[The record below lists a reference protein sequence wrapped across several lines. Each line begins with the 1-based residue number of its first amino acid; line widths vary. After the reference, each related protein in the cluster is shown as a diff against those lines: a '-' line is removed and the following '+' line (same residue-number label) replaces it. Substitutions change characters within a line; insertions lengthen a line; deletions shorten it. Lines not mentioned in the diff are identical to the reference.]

1 MSKSTYEYYK
11 SKKHIKAVEKRQT
24 KDQEILAVVKPIY
37 DDNKS
42 RYGYRRVILSID
54 NKDLE
59 KLNVG
64 RDRIRKVLKNNNLFG
79 KQGSNQKYHSYKGD
93 NGEDKRNLLLEKVV
107 DEENN
112 KTIFVR
118 HFETTGPNQKWATD
132 VSELKIPCGKL
143 YFSPILDM
151 YDSSIIAFD
160 ISKSPNFEQT
170 KRMLDK
176 AFEKHNNLSGLIFH
190 SDRGWQYQHQYYIST
205 LKEKGILQSY
215 SRKGN
220 CMDNSLME
228 NFFGIMKNEMFYG
241 HEDEFNSLEDLEKA
255 IIEYIDYY
263 NNKRISL
270 KRKGLS
276 PLEYRQQSLAN
287 L

>member
-1 MSKSTYEYYK
+1 MLEFFKIAKSTYFYTINTY
-11 SKKHIKAVEKRQT
+11 SKVDEDIEL
-24 KDQEILAVVKPIY
+24 KDEISSIFKE
-37 DDNKS
+37 NKS
-42 RYGYRRVILSID
+42 RYGYRRITLELRNRGIIVNHKRVKRVMSTLGLYASIPTA
-54 NKDLE
+54 
-59 KLNVG
+59 
-64 RDRIRKVLKNNNLFG
+64 
-79 KQGSNQKYHSYKGD
+79 KYKSYKGEI
-93 NGEDKRNLLLEKVV
+93 GKKAPNLLLVPEV
-107 DEENN
+107 DENGEIISQNRD
-112 KTIFVR
+112 FS
-118 HFETTGPNQKWATD
+118 TTGVNQKWTTD

-160 ISKSPNFEQT
+160 ISKNPNFEQT

-176 AFEKHNNLSGLIFH
+176 AFEKHNNLSNLIFH

-241 HEDEFNSLEDLEKA
+241 HEDEFNSLEELEKA

-276 PLEYRQQSLAN
+276 PIEYRHQSLAS